1 MRKQK
6 HYIYLNEQETR
17 VLLKSLI
24 RLKNNLIRQGRYTDL
39 VDELIL
45 KVVSAPNKRY

>member
-6 HYIYLNEQETR
+6 HYVYLNEQETR

-24 RLKNNLIRQGRYTDL
+24 RFKNILVQQGRYTD
-39 VDELIL
+39 VIDELIM
-45 KVVSAPNKRY
+45 KVVSAPIQRV

>member
-1 MRKQK
+1 MRKLK
-6 HYIYLNEQETR
+6 HYVYLNEQETR